1 MRSHR
6 IGYICIYSAVKT
18 ACGHT
23 IYIYIYI
30 YILCGQNRMR
40 STPHRHIYIYV
51 HIYIYIYILAVETAC
66 GQNRIDT
73 NIVNLR
79 STPHAVD
86 TAEASLIF
94 LLCGQHR
101 MRSTPQKQA
110 CILYFAVSI
119 ACGQNRRQ

>member
-1 MRSHR
+1 M
-6 IGYICIYSAVKT
+6 Y
-18 ACGHT
+18 
-23 IYIYIYI
+23 
-30 YILCGQNRMR
+30 
-40 STPHRHIYIYV
+40 
-51 HIYIYIYILAVETAC
+51 IYIYIYILAVETAC